1 MLYFPCFGLIYWL
14 SGNVFIE
21 HSNKMKAMQALQKA
35 KGKMLRDNM
44 SVWLFPRRNA

>member
-21 HSNKMKAMQALQKA
+21 HSNKMKAMQVLQKA